1 MITSS
6 LCASQGG
13 VRRKTSARTPRCTP
27 WARPSTVPVTSTMPG
42 PWATGLTASCPTE
55 TGRTMS
61 WDWKFLETSISVGRA
76 IAIRP
81 WHAMTRT
88 TGWWKQH
95 GATVTVSAR
104 APTYVFIQF
113 SSVSSNT
120 AFQGALQNP
129 KPDKARANMK
139 ENLSNK
145 RVNSRVEGWDKWEGR
160 EEEKSKLIHTWMQGT

>member
-27 WARPSTVPVTSTMPG
+27 WARLSTVPVTSTMPG
-42 PWATGLTASCPTE
+42 RWATGLTASCLTE
-55 TGRTMS
+55 TGWTMS
-61 WDWKFLETSISVGRA
+61 WDWKFLETSSSVGRA

-95 GATVTVSAR
+95 GATVTVSAQ
-104 APTYVFIQF
+104 APTF

-129 KPDKARANMK
+129 KPEKPRANMK
-139 ENLSNK
+139 ENLSQK
-145 RVNSRVEGWDKWEGR
+145 GSTAG
-160 EEEKSKLIHTWMQGT
+160 